1 MAKPRYDWQR
11 IRNEYTT
18 APEAISKQDL
28 ADKYGINRTTLSLRA
43 TKEQWDIQRDRFL
56 ARVQEQTTEK
66 KAEAVATEGAQWD
79 ATCMDKAKALM
90 ELIDDELAGQI
101 VLDKLGNQ
109 VHIQRPAKDIGS
121 AIKTAQEI
129 GKAALG
135 DKPVDP
141 PSANLNVNLSLE
153 DVTKKYA
160 DAIGGEK

>member
-1 MAKPRYDWQR
+1 VASPRYDWQH
-11 IRNEYTT
+11 IRNEYIT
-18 APEAISKQDL
+18 APEAISKQRL
-28 ADKYGINRTTLSLRA
+28 ADEYGVTRTTLSLRA

-90 ELIDDELAGQI
+90 DLVDKELAGQI

-109 VHIQRPAKDIGS
+109 VRIQRPAKDVGS
-121 AIKTAQEI
+121 AIKTAQEV

-135 DKPVDP
+135 DKPNGD
-141 PSANLNVNLSLE
+141 LSLTVSVRDYVE
-153 DVTKKYA
+153 SKS
-160 DAIGGEK
+160 